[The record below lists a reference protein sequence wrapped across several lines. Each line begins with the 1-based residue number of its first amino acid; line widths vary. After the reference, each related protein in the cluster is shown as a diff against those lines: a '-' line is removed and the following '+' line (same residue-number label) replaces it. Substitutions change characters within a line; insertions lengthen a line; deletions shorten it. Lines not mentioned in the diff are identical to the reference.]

1 MRTHSL
7 EERNR
12 EVLAAIVR
20 TYIATGQPVGSHTIS
35 HRRRDRLSPATIRN
49 TMADLEAEGYLQQ
62 PHTSAGRVPTDKAY
76 RFYVEHL
83 ARPGRHLHRSEEDR
97 IRREIHGT
105 MEGPQAILERASHVL
120 SLVTHNIGIVVS
132 ATAAD
137 TVLQHIEFVRLADRR
152 VLVVLAPRGAPVRS
166 RVVRVDEETQQDEL
180 DRIANCLNR
189 NFTGWRLEAAR
200 NEITRL
206 LQEERAR
213 YDELL
218 RRLASLWRQGILES
232 EVSAGV
238 YLEGASH
245 LMGRPELDNPQLLR
259 DLLRALEEKGTP
271 DPTHY
276 RLHPGSGVLGVETGP
291 GFHWA
296 RHRSPDER
304 FCVDRRALHHGWRIG
319 GPGGGSGTAAH
330 ALRASHLRRLGG
342 GAAGRRGNGAPVAT
356 RSWTRRP
363 SWKRTK

>member
-1 MRTHSL
+1 MHLCPDRNSSKMRTHSL

-12 EVLAAIVR
+12 EVLAAIIR

-49 TMADLEAEGYLQQ
+49 TMADLEADGYLHQ

-105 MEGPQAILERASHVL
+105 TEGPQAILERASHVL

-180 DRIANCLNR
+180 DRIANYLNC
-189 NFTGWRLEAAR
+189 NFAGWRLEAAR

-218 RRLASLWRQGILES
+218 RQLASLWRQGILES
-232 EVSAGV
+232 EISAGV

-259 DLLRALEEKGTP
+259 DLLRVLEEKERLIQLITGYIQEAEFSEWKQVQVFIGLDT
-271 DPTHY
+271 DPPMKDFALIGAPCITAGGLAG
-276 RLHPGSGVLGVETGP
+276 RVAVLGPPRMPYERVICAVSEV
-291 GFHWA
+291 A
-296 RHRSPDER
+296 RQVGE
-304 FCVDRRALHHGWRIG
+304 AMEYQ
-319 GPGGGSGTAAH
+319 
-330 ALRASHLRRLGG
+330 
-342 GAAGRRGNGAPVAT
+342 
-356 RSWTRRP
+356 
-363 SWKRTK
+363 